1 LPAAGRDGK
10 WRGEALQGCQRERA
24 DGGAPAAL
32 PCPDGAPAVTAGRDK
47 AASAAQY
54 VLLGSFAAV
63 ASGISSQG
71 LTGFA
76 RSNMGLS
83 GPWPYLL
90 FFALDGAAGVCA
102 VLLARRAALG
112 GRSLAPRLAVWGLV
126 AASAAFNYSHA
137 PRRPDAPEA
146 YALMPVI
153 AAVLFEFCLQ
163 ETRSRATARSGR
175 RLGALRWARP
185 GESVRVRIRMSADE
199 ALSVGEASRRVR
211 VESAARSLYRLRV
224 AVSRQGRGG
233 ETSRRARRALRRAHA
248 ALARAGFTDASVAA
262 DVLRHVQVLTMTTAL
277 ATLDYG
283 SAEQAHAAIGSMIS
297 VAAVPALEQAG
308 DPAPDGSAPGIAS
321 PDPQAATRPA
331 AAPEPEP
338 DLLPAGRGTAS
349 ADGAGG
355 DAGPAPRSPA
365 GLDGQLVEAARQIAA
380 AAALDGTRLS
390 QAALV
395 EQLRQQGWSIAN
407 DRVRWLA
414 ATAGLGRRRA

>member
-1 LPAAGRDGK
+1 M
-10 WRGEALQGCQRERA
+10 
-24 DGGAPAAL
+24 
-32 PCPDGAPAVTAGRDK
+32 TAGRDK

-54 VLLGSFAAV
+54 ALLGSFAAV

-175 RLGALRWARP
+175 RPGALRWARP
-185 GESVRVRIRMSADE
+185 GESVRIRIRMSADE
-199 ALSVGEASRRVR
+199 ALSVGEATRRVR

-224 AVSRQGRGG
+224 AVSRQGRDG
-233 ETSRRARRALRRAHA
+233 EASRRARRALRRAHA

-277 ATLDYG
+277 ATLDYA

-297 VAAVPALEQAG
+297 VAALPALEQAG
-308 DPAPDGSAPGIAS
+308 HPAPAGSAPGIAS
-321 PDPQAATRPA
+321 PDPQAAIRPA

-338 DLLPAGRGTAS
+338 DLLPAGCGTAI

-380 AAALDGTRLS
+380 AAAHDGTRLS
-390 QAALV
+390 QAALAGR
-395 EQLRQQGWSIAN
+395 LRQQGWSIAN
-407 DRVRWLA
+407 DRVRSLA
-414 ATAGLGRRRA
+414 ATAGVGSRRA